1 MGGEPDL
8 SGSNIGM
15 KISILMT
22 IEDSRFKNAKMV
34 QQDLS
39 MNLLNFIL
47 CSKLKMLKFSVFLA
61 TWEAKQ

>member
-1 MGGEPDL
+1 
-8 SGSNIGM
+8 
-15 KISILMT
+15 MT

-47 CSKLKMLKFSVFLA
+47 CLKLKILKLSVFLA
-61 TWEAKQ
+61 AIAVYLRGKLSNNC